1 MRRVALLLVTLTI
14 VASGQTMLTR
24 IPPEEAAK
32 HLIKKPSPNYPQLA
46 EVGRITGNVIL
57 QISIDDSGTASVQR
71 AISGHPLLVPAAIDA
86 ANHWKYHPFEVDGKP
101 ATVVTVV
108 MVTFGNAMTHEAEDR
123 AEMLFQHDF
132 WTAEESAQAALAK
145 GDYPRSEEQLN
156 KVRELVSTH
165 SVGLRNVP
173 ERWQWMT
180 TMGHLRM
187 LQQKYDEAEEYYRK
201 ALALYQNGDRDA
213 PELAA
218 SLADLGKLFAE
229 EKRFDLAHDHVV
241 RSVAIYQKT
250 FKKVGSHNPGAQ
262 QVYGRAIAYQAW
274 MLSKL
279 ASQRNDPADADKQCH
294 TVLEFQSFL
303 STTDRESFVSAC
315 EQMIKSPPAK

>member
-1 MRRVALLLVTLTI
+1 
-14 VASGQTMLTR
+14 MLTR

-173 ERWQWMT
+173 ERWQWIT

-294 TVLEFQSFL
+294 TVLEFQSLL

-315 EQMIKSPPAK
+315 EQTIKSSPAK